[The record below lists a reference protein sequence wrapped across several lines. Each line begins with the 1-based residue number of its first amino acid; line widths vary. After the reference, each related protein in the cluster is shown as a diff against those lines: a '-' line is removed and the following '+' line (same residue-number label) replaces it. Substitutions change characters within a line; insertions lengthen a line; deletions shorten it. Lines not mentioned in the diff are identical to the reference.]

1 MVRNSS
7 LPKMEP
13 TLYEEPSF
21 GQRDLSSLK
30 RNMTLDFNSRGGK
43 KPKLSPEGASSTVLT
58 SPDLVLLKLGSPE
71 LEKLIIDHQN
81 NGLVTTTPTPTQIFF
96 PTQNVTKEQESYAR
110 GFVDALNE
118 LHHSDSSQGGTAQD
132 PLRGTYASLDTQYSS
147 SYAFGASPENIVIK
161 DEPQTV
167 PNLNSPPV
175 SPIDMEC
182 QERIKLER
190 KRQRNRIAASK
201 CRRRKLER
209 ISLLEDKVKNLKGE
223 NAELTLV
230 VNKLKEQVYQLKAQ
244 VMEHAKSGCHINR
257 LPHM

>member
-7 LPKMEP
+7 VLKMEP
-13 TLYEEPSF
+13 TFYEEPSF

-30 RNMTLDFNSRGGK
+30 RNMTLDLNNRGGK
-43 KPKLSPEGASSTVLT
+43 KPKLSPEGASSAILT

-71 LEKLIIDHQN
+71 LEKLIIDQQV
-81 NGLVTTTPTPTQIFF
+81 NGLVATTPTPTQIFF
-96 PTQNVTKEQESYAR
+96 PNHNVTKEQESYAR
-110 GFVDALNE
+110 GFEDALNV
-118 LHHSDSSQGGTAQD
+118 LHNSDSSQSGNAND
-132 PLRGTYASLDTQYSS
+132 PLRGAYSSLESQYSS
-147 SYAFGASPENIVIK
+147 NYFGASPDNIIIK

-167 PNLNSPPV
+167 PNINSPPV
-175 SPIDMEC
+175 SPIDMEN

-223 NAELTLV
+223 NAELTQV
-230 VNKLKEQVYQLKAQ
+230 VNRLKEQVYQLKAQ
-244 VMEHAKSGCHINR
+244 VMEHAKSGCQISR